1 MLMVREMKLRDV
13 ERKLGKQGCGVISED
28 GGHTKWGC
36 PCGKHTAAIPRH
48 RDISPGVIR
57 DTINRLKCLP
67 EGWLQ

>member
-1 MLMVREMKLRDV
+1 MVRAMKRRDV

-28 GGHTKWGC
+28 GIHTKWGC
-36 PCGKHTAAIPRH
+36 PCGQHTAAIPRH

-67 EGWLQ
+67 EGWL